1 MFSAA
6 NIRND
11 GIVKLMLAR
20 RMPVLTL
27 VPGLARR
34 MQNSMKRRVEQPR
47 KIPLA
52 GALLERNRGAD
63 LNRKVII
70 RLRGL
75 S

>member
-52 GALLERNRGAD
+52 GALLERNRAAD
-63 LNRKVII
+63 LNRKMII
-70 RLRGL
+70 RLSGL

>member
-20 RMPVLTL
+20 RMSVLTL
-27 VPGLARR
+27 VPGLAQG
-34 MQNSMKRRVEQPR
+34 MQNSMKRFKLSDEYGLPSDWV
-47 KIPLA
+47 L
-52 GALLERNRGAD
+52 GAMLWIVMIAWAI
-63 LNRKVII
+63 KH
-70 RLRGL
+70 